1 MKRRLI
7 VELDIELLKRF
18 KKKLIDDD
26 TTYKKWLEDRIK
38 EFLKP
43 KNKGGVKK

>member
-7 VELDIELLKRF
+7 VEFDIELLKRF
-18 KKKLIDDD
+18 KKKLIDHDI
-26 TTYKKWLEDRIK
+26 TYKKWLEERIK

-43 KNKGGVKK
+43 KKKGG